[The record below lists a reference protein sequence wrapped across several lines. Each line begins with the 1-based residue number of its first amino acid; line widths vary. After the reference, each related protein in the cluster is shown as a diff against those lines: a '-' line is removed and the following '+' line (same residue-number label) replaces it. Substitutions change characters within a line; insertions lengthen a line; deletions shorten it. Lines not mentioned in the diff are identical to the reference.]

1 MAIKLA
7 LQYVNPSVEEGKHFV
22 SPLVSV
28 YAYWREPRL
37 RYNSIPS
44 LFEVMKYYPLT
55 LMKFEAGCE
64 FDKGYLN
71 LELYAW

>member
-1 MAIKLA
+1 
-7 LQYVNPSVEEGKHFV
+7 
-22 SPLVSV
+22 
-28 YAYWREPRL
+28 
-37 RYNSIPS
+37 
-44 LFEVMKYYPLT
+44 MKYYPLT